1 MKKLVKVAAL
11 FAATSVVLI
20 ACSDEESQPSNEE
33 TGTEQASTDDSN
45 LDEDEETESE
55 ESALAE
61 ARYEDQ
67 LDLRI
72 GETGTVETTIG
83 VYSVTVNKV
92 ELVQELEGEM
102 SELDHFV
109 LVDYTLKN
117 EGDEELD
124 AAHSISNLE
133 FTDDLEV
140 SGFTDYAEYYETLS
154 PVEGMLAPGEETTGQ
169 GLYDAYENEENYLR
183 VTGGLVASG
192 AAKNDIRFTF
202 EKSEM
207 E

>member
-1 MKKLVKVAAL
+1 MKKLVNVAAL

-20 ACSDEESQPSNEE
+20 ACSNEESQPVNEE
-33 TGTEQASTDDSN
+33 NSTEQTSSDDST
-45 LDEDEETESE
+45 LDEETETESE
-55 ESALAE
+55 ESALGE
-61 ARYEDQ
+61 GRYEDQ

-83 VYSVTVNKV
+83 VYSVKVNKV
-92 ELVQELEGEM
+92 EIVQELDGEM
-102 SELDHFV
+102 SELDYFV

-117 EGDEELD
+117 KGDEELD

-140 SGFTDYAEYYETLS
+140 SGFPNYAEYYETLS
-154 PVEGMLAPGEETTGQ
+154 LVEGTLAPGEETTGQ
-169 GLYDAYENEENYLR
+169 GLHDAYENDEYYLR
-183 VTGGLVASG
+183 VAGGLVASG

-202 EKSEM
+202 QKNEM

>member
-1 MKKLVKVAAL
+1 MKKLVNVVSL

-20 ACSDEESQPSNEE
+20 ACSNEESQPSNEE
-33 TGTEQASTDDSN
+33 TNTEQASTNDSN
-45 LDEDEETESE
+45 LDEETDSE

-61 ARYEDQ
+61 GSYENQ

-92 ELVQELEGEM
+92 EIVQELDGEM
-102 SELDHFV
+102 SELDYFV

-124 AAHSISNLE
+124 AANSISNLE
-133 FTDDLEV
+133 LTDDLEA
-140 SGFTDYAEYYETLS
+140 SGFSDSAEYYEEVS
-154 PVEGMLAPGEETTGQ
+154 PVEGTLAPGEETTGQ

-202 EKSEM
+202 EQSEM